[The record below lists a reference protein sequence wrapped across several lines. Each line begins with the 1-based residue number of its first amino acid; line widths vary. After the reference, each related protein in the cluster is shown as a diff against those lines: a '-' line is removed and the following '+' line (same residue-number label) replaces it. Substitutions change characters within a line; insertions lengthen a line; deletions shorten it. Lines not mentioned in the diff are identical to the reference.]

1 MYSIHP
7 EMEPKCTSNDE
18 GIKNNIQ
25 LGATGDV
32 RPCNYYGTRL
42 NWQYLEKWCEQKGL
56 DLKKLNLKISSMKEI
71 YESDVWKAILQGHET
86 RDLPEPCLWHCRKN
100 SPETTGYKETDKGF
114 GLNGN

>member
-7 EMEPKCTSNDE
+7 EMEPKCTSKDE

-56 DLKKLNLKISSMKEI
+56 DLKKLNLRISSMEEI
-71 YESDVWKAILQGHET
+71 YESDVWKAILQGHGT

>member
-7 EMEPKCTSNDE
+7 EMEPKCTSKDE

-56 DLKKLNLKISSMKEI
+56 NLKKLNLRISSMKEI
-71 YESDVWKAILQGHET
+71 YESDVWKAILQGHGT